1 MGAQRCYVFKYITR
15 KVVDCL
21 VGFDSLDKLRLD
33 AKQELSSSC
42 IRITLISNF
51 YEDLKSYVDNQH
63 FMQLSQ
69 ILQYNFFLGNW
80 E

>member
-1 MGAQRCYVFKYITR
+1 MYPYYSVIST
-15 KVVDCL
+15 V
-21 VGFDSLDKLRLD
+21 
-33 AKQELSSSC
+33 
-42 IRITLISNF
+42 LISNF

-69 ILQYNFFLGNW
+69 LLQYNIFLGNW